1 MKFYKLLFF
10 LIPGFTLI
18 QCTTPQAQSQIL
30 KPHAFLKAI
39 ASESD
44 LLIVDVRSPQE
55 YQEGHLES
63 AVNNDWNGPAFKAKA
78 NAWNRNASV
87 FVYCLSGGRSASAA
101 EYLRSLH
108 FKNVVELQGGLMAWR
123 SAQLPEQGIIKK
135 NGMTESDF
143 NEGLKSKKDSVLVDF
158 YADWCKPC
166 QLMKPDI
173 ADIQHNFDSR
183 IDVWRI
189 DADAETE
196 LCRNLNIDAL
206 PVLQLYVNGKR
217 TWEHR
222 GYIKASK
229 LREVLG
235 LR

>member
-78 NAWNRNASV
+78 NAWNRNACV

-123 SAQLPEQGIIKK
+123 AADLPEQGIIKK
-135 NGMTESDF
+135 NGITVSGF
-143 NEGLKSKKDSVLVDF
+143 YEGLKSMRDSVLVDF

-166 QLMKPDI
+166 QRMKSGLEQ
-173 ADIQHNFDSR
+173 IQKQHASR
-183 IDVWRI
+183 ITIWRI
-189 DADAETE
+189 DADAHSE
-196 LCRNLNIDAL
+196 LCRELKVDAL
-206 PVLQLYVNGKR
+206 PVLQLYVKGIK

-222 GYIKASK
+222 GFMDASE
-229 LREVLG
+229 LRDAIHLN
-235 LR
+235 

>member
-1 MKFYKLLFF
+1 MKIVKLFF
-10 LIPGFTLI
+10 LIFSFTFL
-18 QCTTPQAQSQIL
+18 QCLNPTAERQIL
-30 KPHAFLKAI
+30 QPRAFLKALK
-39 ASESD
+39 SHSNP
-44 LLIVDVRSPQE
+44 LIIDVRSREEFQN
-55 YQEGHLES
+55 GHLES
-63 AVNNDWNGPAFKAKA
+63 ALNINWNSSEFENIAHT
-78 NAWNRNASV
+78 WNPNVPV
-87 FVYCLSGGRSASAA
+87 FVYCLSGGRSAAAA
-101 EYLRSLH
+101 EFLRQQH
-108 FKNVVELQGGLMAWR
+108 FKTVFELQGGLMAWR

-135 NGMTESDF
+135 NGMTVSDF